1 MPSKQ
6 NVIIILNRIRTSTGR
21 CNYLLNKWNMSPDH
35 NCDCGQIQTMH
46 HILRD
51 CPRRFFQG
59 TLGDIHRC
67 TEEALEW
74 IRVNQNDYLNI
85 AFSVRRFVWIGSD
98 AWGGRSNVVHRLE
111 LVVEGAIS
119 VSPLVR
125 PLAGFDEYFTSLTPL
140 EAAEHNPWFAE
151 FWEEHFQ
158 CELPEQPDTPFS
170 EKYPRWCSSSKRLSA
185 ASGYRQVPSLH
196 FVRDAVYAFAYALH
210 NMHADKCGGK
220 PGLCEELRSIE
231 GQELRKYIE
240 KVTFKDLIETENN
253 DSEFLKTIITG
264 DETRC
269 FLFDPQT
276 KKQSLEW
283 HTPSSLRKKKVR
295 LDKSKGKWK
304 LLHDNVPAHRAIIVQ
319 DYLAKHSVSVLPHP
333 PYSPDIAPCD
343 FFFLP
348 KLKMTLKGRRFSSSS
363 EVIENATVEL
373 TKLRKK

>member
-1 MPSKQ
+1 MKCGERQGRWNCANYPGST
-6 NVIIILNRIRTSTGR
+6 NLDTDSTASHYPDNHETFRESFGALVNPIIRDLIASFDVTDLPDSIAIRHIHPCFVQCCSIFRSGTGQVF
-21 CNYLLNKWNMSPDH
+21 LVELP
-35 NCDCGQIQTMH
+35 GI
-46 HILRD
+46 
-51 CPRRFFQG
+51 
-59 TLGDIHRC
+59 RC
-67 TEEALEW
+67 TVFHVE
-74 IRVNQNDYLNI
+74 RGVNQNEYLNI
-85 AFSVRRFVWIGSD
+85 DFSVRRFVWIGSD

-240 KVTFKDLIETENN
+240 KINKEKPYYQF
-253 DSEFLKTIITG
+253 
-264 DETRC
+264 
-269 FLFDPQT
+269 
-276 KKQSLEW
+276 
-283 HTPSSLRKKKVR
+283 
-295 LDKSKGKWK
+295 
-304 LLHDNVPAHRAIIVQ
+304 
-319 DYLAKHSVSVLPHP
+319 AK
-333 PYSPDIAPCD
+333 I
-343 FFFLP
+343 
-348 KLKMTLKGRRFSSSS
+348 
-363 EVIENATVEL
+363 
-373 TKLRKK
+373 